1 MSLKSPSPDQLLE
14 RASRLLERGEVI
26 AFKTDTIPGVA
37 TLESFSKKLF
47 VLKNRPFEKPIVLFY
62 PDLMEVKRSY
72 VVSEGFE
79 KYLRQYWP
87 GGLTFVL
94 VKKSGLKKIAV
105 RIPDD
110 SFIHQLLRKIKEPL
124 AVTSANKSGE
134 EQILSMVE
142 IKKKFKTQ
150 IALFIDQ
157 RENSLE
163 QASTVVDLT
172 QEKPVVLRQGA
183 VKFVA

>member
-1 MSLKSPSPDQLLE
+1 MSLKSSSLSRLLE
-14 RASRLLERGEVI
+14 QASQFLERGEVI
-26 AFKTDTIPGVA
+26 AFKTDTVPGLA
-37 TLESFSKKLF
+37 ALESYSKKLF
-47 VLKNRPFEKPIVLFY
+47 VLKNRPLEKPIVLFY

-94 VKKSGLKKIAV
+94 LKKSGLKKIAI

-110 SFIHQLLRKIKEPL
+110 GFLHQLLRKVKEPL

-134 EQILSMVE
+134 KQILSMVE
-142 IKKKFKTQ
+142 IEKKFKTQ

-157 RENSLE
+157 RKNSLE
-163 QASTVVDLT
+163 QASTIVDLT
-172 QEKPVVLRQGA
+172 QEEPVVLRQGA